1 MAVQQAVENNP
12 SDDPPLNLAAV
23 AAMDLARAARARRA
37 ELGLTQEEV
46 RERSGLSVTTI
57 ARIESGHGSVKP
69 ASLRRYD
76 IAVQWPTGTAESWRL
91 GRGGIV
97 SVAAASSAD
106 LVALAEQLAPLVA
119 RNLRAAAR
127 SASTVDVSG
136 LSAEQV
142 AVIEAM
148 VAQLRAGAHDA

>member
-1 MAVQQAVENNP
+1 MVGHEGVDNNFV
-12 SDDPPLNLAAV
+12 DDPPLNLAAV
-23 AAMDLARAARARRA
+23 SAMDLARAARARRA

-76 IAVQWPTGTAESWRL
+76 VALQWPTGTAESWRL

-97 SVAAASSAD
+97 SVAQASNAD
-106 LVALAEQLAPLVA
+106 LVALAEQLTPLIA
-119 RNLRAAAR
+119 RNLRATQPVL
-127 SASTVDVSG
+127 TVDVSG
-136 LSAEQV
+136 LSPEQV

-148 VAQLRAGAHDA
+148 VAQLRAGQAHDA